1 MNGIFERI
9 AALIGEE
16 SVEKLKNA
24 RVIVF
29 GLGGV
34 GGYTAEALARSG
46 VGAMDIVDN
55 DVFVLSNINRQI
67 GALHST
73 IGQKKTEVM
82 TKRLRDINPALQITA
97 HELFVL
103 PENVS
108 QFDFSSYDY
117 VVDAIDTVKAKIAI
131 IERAKACGVPVI
143 SAMGAGNKL
152 DPTKFKA
159 ADISKTSVCPL
170 ARAVRQEL
178 KKRGVNGVK
187 TVYSEE
193 TPVKTGLS
201 VPASVVYAT
210 AAMGLLIAKEV
221 IEDLIKEE

>member
-1 MNGIFERI
+1 MNETLTRT
-9 AALIGEE
+9 AALIGEK

-46 VGAMDIVDN
+46 VGSMDIVDN
-55 DVFVLSNINRQI
+55 DVFALSNINRQI

-73 IGQKKTEVM
+73 IGRRKTEVM
-82 TKRLRDINPALQITA
+82 AERLRDINPELKITA

-103 PENVS
+103 PENVE
-108 QFDFSSYDY
+108 QFDFSAYDY
-117 VVDAIDTVKAKIAI
+117 VVDAIDTVKSKIAI
-131 IERAKACGVPVI
+131 IERAKMSGVPVL

-159 ADISKTSVCPL
+159 VDISKTSVCPL

-178 KKRGVNGVK
+178 KKRGINDVK
-187 TVYSEE
+187 VVYSEE
-193 TPVKTGLS
+193 TPAKTDFS
-201 VPASVVYAT
+201 VPASIVYAT
-210 AAMGLLIAKEV
+210 AVMGLLIAKEV
-221 IEDLIKEE
+221 IDDLICK

>member
-1 MNGIFERI
+1 MDETLTRT
-9 AALIGEE
+9 AALIGEK

-46 VGAMDIVDN
+46 VGSMDIVDN
-55 DVFVLSNINRQI
+55 DVFALSNINRQI

-73 IGQKKTEVM
+73 IGRRKTEVM
-82 TKRLRDINPALQITA
+82 AERLRDINPELNITA

-103 PENVS
+103 PENVE
-108 QFDFSSYDY
+108 QFDFSAYDY
-117 VVDAIDTVKAKIAI
+117 VVDAIDTVKSKIAI
-131 IERAKACGVPVI
+131 IERAKMSGVPVL

-178 KKRGVNGVK
+178 KKRGINDVK
-187 TVYSEE
+187 VVYSEE
-193 TPVKTGLS
+193 TPAKTDLS
-201 VPASVVYAT
+201 VPASIVYAT
-210 AAMGLLIAKEV
+210 AAMGLLIAKVV
-221 IEDLIKEE
+221 IDDLICK